1 MKQFLKQQ
9 IFPGIYAT
17 YVNKEISKIYKNQND
32 SDVDISEIKGK
43 EDDYIKNLEEEIK
56 IQLDRKV
63 KIEDKAKSLLFI
75 ITLAI
80 TTITFSLNY
89 LKENSNQIIPIILIL
104 LSIIYFVFGGI
115 RALQTFNIKQFHIVQ
130 TKINFQE
137 NKFILK
143 PEKKSISY
151 LKELIISKSLNDLI
165 NLKTSNLTYASFVLI
180 RNGLITFVLF
190 FISTISI
197 SYFNNHEEIKVFN
210 KHDKIKIIKIKDS
223 MYIEIPNSFEIKFE
237 KN

>member
-17 YVNKEISKIYKNQND
+17 YANKEISKIYKNQSD

-43 EDDYIKNLEEEIK
+43 EDDYIKKLEEEIK

-89 LKENSNQIIPIILIL
+89 LKENSNQIVPIIFIL

-115 RALQTFNIKQFHIVQ
+115 RALQTFNIKQFHVVQ

-137 NKFILK
+137 NKFIVK
-143 PEKKSISY
+143 PQKTSVSY
-151 LKELIISKSLNDLI
+151 LKELIIC
-165 NLKTSNLTYASFVLI
+165 
-180 RNGLITFVLF
+180 
-190 FISTISI
+190 
-197 SYFNNHEEIKVFN
+197 
-210 KHDKIKIIKIKDS
+210 
-223 MYIEIPNSFEIKFE
+223 
-237 KN
+237 